1 MSVSRYPAGYLTDSH
16 GEAWSETGSE
26 IEMHRYPSQPSMGGT
41 SFISGTS
48 RSYISGSRKSV
59 YSTYTTTYT
68 PSQISYVL
76 PVVANAPNPLKKPK
90 DNFGF
95 AFCSLFF
102 NPIFG
107 LVALLLAEQSKVHY
121 NHCNYIEASK
131 YGSYA
136 KGVAAS
142 GIISMLVLLV
152 LIIALVLWHNYRFAY

>member
-1 MSVSRYPAGYLTDSH
+1 MYVLLCVCRSMYVLLLLSICHIFFFSLKMSASRLPAGYLTDSR
-16 GEAWSETGSE
+16 GEAWSDAGSDV
-26 IEMHRYPSQPSMGGT
+26 EMQRYPSQPSMGGT

-107 LVALLLAEQSKVHY
+107 LVALLLAGKHSTF
-121 NHCNYIEASK
+121 
-131 YGSYA
+131 
-136 KGVAAS
+136 
-142 GIISMLVLLV
+142 IIWM
-152 LIIALVLWHNYRFAY
+152 